1 VDLGT
6 RFGLARGGVAE
17 RLDDRGRVLES
28 AVIASDG
35 AVCFGALRG
44 GYEVLRLRVNRG
56 VGVVRPPMQVH
67 VIDAARVVGVLRI
80 ER

>member
-1 VDLGT
+1 LGT

-17 RLDDRGRVLES
+17 RLDGRGGVVES
-28 AVIASDG
+28 ATIGADAS
-35 AVCFGALRG
+35 VCFGPLRG
-44 GYEVLRLRVNRG
+44 GYEALRLRVNRG

-67 VIDAARVVGVLRI
+67 VRDAARVVGVLRI